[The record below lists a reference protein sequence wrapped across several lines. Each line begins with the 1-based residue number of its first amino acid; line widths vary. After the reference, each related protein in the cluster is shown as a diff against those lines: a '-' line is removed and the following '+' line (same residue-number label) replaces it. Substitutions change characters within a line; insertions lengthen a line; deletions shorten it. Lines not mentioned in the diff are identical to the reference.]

1 MWHDFHYLVYIVIK
15 LEFFF
20 SPFCLCGRS
29 WVIDLGSTLSFID
42 RFVCYTVHVIF
53 MQVLPSTH
61 MQSHGGIGINKVEIP
76 QLSI

>member
-1 MWHDFHYLVYIVIK
+1 MWHDFHDSVNIVIK

-20 SPFCLCGRS
+20 FPFFLCGRS
-29 WVIDLGSTLSFID
+29 WVIGLGSTLSFID
-42 RFVCYTVHVIF
+42 RLVCHTVHVIF

-61 MQSHGGIGINKVEIP
+61 MQSHGGIDINKVEIP